1 MHRTYPSFKD
11 VAAIVIFATVRL
23 ASADTAA
30 VRIDLGSTNSAPPPL
45 HAALHLDGGA
55 SSIDAL
61 LDEFLIALQTKD
73 VRALTRLRV
82 TEAEYRTIIIPGTV
96 KPGEPLRE
104 VAAAPSLFFWRM
116 LDQKSEDVARVLFE
130 GFGGRALARRELRFT
145 KGTRQFAAYTAHGD
159 VRLVVLNEFGEQ
171 RELRTGTIAEVGGQY
186 KFIGFNS
193 NN

>member
-1 MHRTYPSFKD
+1 MHRTHSSFSTVVAVTIV
-11 VAAIVIFATVRL
+11 VAARL
-23 ASADTAA
+23 ASAGSAA
-30 VRIDLGSTNSAPPPL
+30 VRIDLSSTNSAAPPPPTGF
-45 HAALHLDGGA
+45 HLDGGA

-73 VRALTRLRV
+73 EHALTRLRV
-82 TEAEYRTIIIPGTV
+82 TEEEYRTIIIPGTV

-104 VAAAPSLFFWRM
+104 VADAPSVFFWRV
-116 LDQKSEDVARVLFE
+116 LNQKSEDVARVLFE

-145 KGTRQFAAYTAHGD
+145 KGSRQFAAYTAHGD
-159 VRLVVLNEFGEQ
+159 VRLLVLNEFGEQ
-171 RELRTGTIAEVGGQY
+171 RELRTGTIAEVGSQY